1 MIVFPVKIK
10 CPNRNRLTFFF
21 FFLITCTRVWQGRIK
36 YDHVYYFINQ
46 ILNDWIS
53 SKSSI
58 CQQDCVNTTY
68 PRISPWRNFAQTN
81 IVILFFTVRALVYSV
96 ITHSIIDNETK
107 YFIGHDEIDKSIL
120 VIITLSH
127 VGPFGKVL
135 LTKCH
140 FNYMPYRLYT
150 LCCIVTQL
158 MIALVQL
165 N

>member
-1 MIVFPVKIK
+1 MSTGLREHDLSKNFALTEF
-10 CPNRNRLTFFF
+10 CPNEHRYS
-21 FFLITCTRVWQGRIK
+21 FLYCPG
-36 YDHVYYFINQ
+36 
-46 ILNDWIS
+46 
-53 SKSSI
+53 
-58 CQQDCVNTTY
+58 
-68 PRISPWRNFAQTN
+68 
-81 IVILFFTVRALVYSV
+81 LVYSV
-96 ITHSIIDNETK
+96 ISHSIIDNETK